1 MITDLITLFETVTVD
16 DRVKAVIVTGA
27 GKAFSAGI
35 DLSMDTS
42 NLKDE
47 ATGQMRDP
55 GGTLALAMFNCSKPV
70 IIAYNGL
77 SVGIGMT
84 STLTAAIRIAPRTGA
99 EFGFPFARIGL
110 TMESCSS
117 FFLLAWSELVDTPK
131 DVLPRAIALAEDII
145 TNVSPMAAH
154 LNRQLIW
161 RNAGSAEGAHLVDSP
176 LLYDMFAG
184 SDHLAFKSSFFNKR
198 RPEFKATLSKDA
210 PRTYPWWK
218 ALSVGVLPKARLQ
231 QLVLSVF
238 AVGLNAVPI
247 IGSVLGSLAVV
258 LGMALFPAQ
267 TVDPWE
273 KLHERVEAL
282 IGAKLQEHQ
291 VKQLQSKIDGL
302 GHNQRE
308 YASLWRQY
316 QKAAPDSKEKLAEM
330 LRHVHVSFLF
340 VLRAA
345 VPEFQVDDYAAAAL
359 LLFAQLANLHMT
371 LLSDGF
377 KHGLE
382 WGLAK
387 ECIDVTLR
395 DEFTRLTSPGNSAR
409 GLTALNARADSMEL
423 KMFHEAIDAG
433 EANGLPAELIATWKE
448 AYTTMT
454 VKVATRADGSH
465 LDYISHVKKYYEQ
478 GRKQVKPDDWHK
490 FGHYEGKGTDEG
502 LALQAYSEYD
512 VQMLEN
518 VLHYAEFWP
527 YMAGDKEISEASY
540 LNLDREIF
548 RGPYVRYSENVAWSE
563 TSPAPVTKRTEKI
576 TSVRLCVAEDVTSL

>member
-1 MITDLITLFETVTVD
+1 MSFNHE
-16 DRVKAVIVTGA
+16 
-27 GKAFSAGI
+27 
-35 DLSMDTS
+35 
-42 NLKDE
+42 
-47 ATGQMRDP
+47 
-55 GGTLALAMFNCSKPV
+55 LAIKLA
-70 IIAYNGL
+70 
-77 SVGIGMT
+77 
-84 STLTAAIRIAPRTGA
+84 
-99 EFGFPFARIGL
+99 
-110 TMESCSS
+110 
-117 FFLLAWSELVDTPK
+117 D
-131 DVLPRAIALAEDII
+131 
-145 TNVSPMAAH
+145 
-154 LNRQLIW
+154 
-161 RNAGSAEGAHLVDSP
+161 
-176 LLYDMFAG
+176 
-184 SDHLAFKSSFFNKR
+184 
-198 RPEFKATLSKDA
+198 
-210 PRTYPWWK
+210 K
-218 ALSVGVLPKARLQ
+218 ALGAAQTGLKLKLDNPNEIS

-302 GHNQRE
+302 GHNHRE

-359 LLFAQLANLHMT
+359 PLFAQVANLHMT

-387 ECIDVTLR
+387 EYIDVTLR

-454 VKVATRADGSH
+454 VKVATRADGSD

-490 FGHYEGKGTDEG
+490 LGHYEGKGTDEG

-527 YMAGDKEISEASY
+527 YMAGDKEITEESY

-548 RGPYVRYSENVAWSE
+548 RGPYVRYSENVAWSK

-576 TSVRLCVAEDVTSL
+576 TGVRLCVAEDVTSLQVKHGETWGKEFGLCRKPELEERIFTLEADEYIENVDLVYGHKLGQLQFVTNKGTVHGPFGLGKHADMKTAVNRTGYALTSIYGTHYERHDPEGIEGVVFGFRPQLTSGN

>member
-1 MITDLITLFETVTVD
+1 
-16 DRVKAVIVTGA
+16 
-27 GKAFSAGI
+27 
-35 DLSMDTS
+35 
-42 NLKDE
+42 
-47 ATGQMRDP
+47 
-55 GGTLALAMFNCSKPV
+55 
-70 IIAYNGL
+70 
-77 SVGIGMT
+77 
-84 STLTAAIRIAPRTGA
+84 
-99 EFGFPFARIGL
+99 
-110 TMESCSS
+110 
-117 FFLLAWSELVDTPK
+117 
-131 DVLPRAIALAEDII
+131 
-145 TNVSPMAAH
+145 
-154 LNRQLIW
+154 
-161 RNAGSAEGAHLVDSP
+161 
-176 LLYDMFAG
+176 
-184 SDHLAFKSSFFNKR
+184 
-198 RPEFKATLSKDA
+198 
-210 PRTYPWWK
+210 
-218 ALSVGVLPKARLQ
+218 
-231 QLVLSVF
+231 
-238 AVGLNAVPI
+238 
-247 IGSVLGSLAVV
+247 
-258 LGMALFPAQ
+258 MALFPAQ

-291 VKQLQSKIDGL
+291 VKQLQSKRDGL

-359 LLFAQLANLHMT
+359 LLFAQ
-371 LLSDGF
+371 
-377 KHGLE
+377 E
-382 WGLAK
+382 Y
-387 ECIDVTLR
+387 IDVTLR

-409 GLTALNARADSMEL
+409 GLTALNAQADSMEL

-454 VKVATRADGSH
+454 VKVATRADGSD

-478 GRKQVKPDDWHK
+478 GRKLVKPDDWHT

-548 RGPYVRYSENVAWSE
+548 RGPCVRYSENVAWSE

-576 TSVRLCVAEDVTSL
+576 TSVRLCVAEDVTSLQVKHGETWDKEFGLCRKPELEERIFTLEADEYIENVDLVYGHKLGQLQFVTNKGTVHGPFGLGKHADMKTAVNCTGYALTSIHGTHYGRHDPEGIEGVVFGFRPQLTSGN